1 MYDIKNLNIWK
12 QEPEKS
18 SRDAE
23 FMEAEITELNLS
35 TRSFNCLKRA
45 GIHTIGE
52 LIQLI
57 ENDENGLRNIRN
69 LGSRSEAEIRKA
81 VGEYR
86 EMAAAQAEPGA
97 EGMTGKGLLQVLPF
111 FLAASLLLM
120 LY

>member
-18 SRDAE
+18 SRDTE